1 MATLITILII
11 LACLALAFFV
21 LIQNPKGGGL
31 NGSFGSM
38 STQVMG
44 VQQSDSIMERG
55 TWILIGVVGGL
66 CLISV
71 MFMEVPNSGKDDGK
85 AVKQTSTPTK
95 KK

>member
-71 MFMEVPNSGKDDGK
+71 MFMEVPNSGNDDGK
-85 AVKQTSTPTK
+85 AVQQKSAPAK

>member
-66 CLISV
+66 CLVSV
-71 MFMEVPNSGKDDGK
+71 MFMEVPNSGNDDSK
-85 AVKQTSTPTK
+85 AVQQKSAPAK